1 MVAGAESSDNAGRP
15 WRGVDAGERQARR
28 RAQLVA
34 AAFAIMG
41 TEGAAAVSMRGV
53 CRAARLSERYFY
65 ESFARREDLLVTV
78 LETVAGEAREVLVGA
93 LARASADTRA
103 MVRQAVGDF
112 AEFVTSDP
120 RRGRVLFVESLAAPE
135 LSSRGAELVEEF
147 TATIAQA
154 LRSPALAGEA
164 ADGRDVELNAQAAFG
179 ALAYLFQGWL
189 AGRLDVS
196 TSRFIEHTVQVIEH
210 LAQVSSHDV

>member
-53 CRAARLSERYFY
+53 CRTARLSERYFY

-78 LETVAGEAREVLVGA
+78 LETVAEEAREVLVGA
-93 LARASADTRA
+93 LAQAPSDTAA
-103 MVRQAVGDF
+103 MVRHAVGEF
-112 AEFVTSDP
+112 TEFVTSDP

-135 LSSRGAELVEEF
+135 LSSRGAKLVEEF

-154 LRSPALAGEA
+154 LRSPALAGAE
-164 ADGRDVELNAQAAFG
+164 ADGQDVELNAQAAFG

-189 AGRLDVS
+189 AGRLDVPAD
-196 TSRFIEHTVQVIEH
+196 RFVEHAVQVIEH
-210 LAQVSSHDV
+210 VAQVSSRDI